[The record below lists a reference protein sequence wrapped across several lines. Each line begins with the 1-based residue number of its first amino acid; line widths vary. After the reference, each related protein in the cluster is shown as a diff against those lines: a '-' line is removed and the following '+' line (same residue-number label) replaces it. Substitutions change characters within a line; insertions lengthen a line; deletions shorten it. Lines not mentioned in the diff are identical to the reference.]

1 MAKSALEVAQ
11 QSLAYQ
17 QAKAEME
24 RLEAIAMEQTAFKR
38 AMEGAVSMHVI
49 SHRPVEQ
56 YSATM
61 YIALLNEATDS
72 AVLYAWCLAHMLRCV
87 PCACSI
93 QEHR

>member
-1 MAKSALEVAQ
+1 MGFKRDVSQGAEALVLQRDDPGRLWMAKSALEVAQ

-24 RLEAIAMEQTAFKR
+24 RVEAIAMEQTAFKR

-56 YSATM
+56 YH
-61 YIALLNEATDS
+61 D
-72 AVLYAWCLAHMLRCV
+72 V
-87 PCACSI
+87 
-93 QEHR
+93 HRPAK